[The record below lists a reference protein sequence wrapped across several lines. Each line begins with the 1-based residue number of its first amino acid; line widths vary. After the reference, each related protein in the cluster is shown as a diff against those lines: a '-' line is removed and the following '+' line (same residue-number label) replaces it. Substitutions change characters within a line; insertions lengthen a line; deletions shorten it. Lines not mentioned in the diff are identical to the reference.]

1 MSTPLTD
8 SIENLTNYIN
18 EVTGGSDDNLSDA
31 IATLADGYGSGGI
44 SIDDFVYAPNI
55 SGDIVLLSAT
65 IISSYVLFDHDNITS
80 IKGDSITT
88 IYQQAFNGCSG
99 LQTADFP
106 NVSLLI
112 SPGGQFN
119 GCTNLEHVHI
129 PKVTAIPPNC
139 FTNCTKLRTINLPSC
154 SSISNNSFLNCKALT
169 DIYLPNAESTYTG
182 APWGA
187 PATVNV
193 WYETDFDQNGDPI
206 LE

>member
-1 MSTPLTD
+1 MATPLTD
-8 SIENLTNYIN
+8 SIEALTNYIN
-18 EVTGGSDDNLSDA
+18 EVTGESDDNLSDA

-44 SIDDFVYAPNI
+44 SIDDLVYAPNI

-65 IISSYVLFDHDNITS
+65 IISPYVLYDHDNITS

-88 IYQQAFNGCSG
+88 IYQQAFNACSG

-106 NVSLLI
+106 NVSSLM

-129 PKVTAIPPNC
+129 PKVTAIPANC
-139 FTNCTKLRTINLPSC
+139 FTNCVKLSTISLPNC
-154 SSISNNSFLNCKALT
+154 SSISNNSFFNCKALT
-169 DIYLPNAESTYTG
+169 DIYLPNAESSYSN

-187 PATVNV
+187 TNATIHYN
-193 WYETDFDQNGDPI
+193 TIFDENGEPVI
-206 LE
+206 E